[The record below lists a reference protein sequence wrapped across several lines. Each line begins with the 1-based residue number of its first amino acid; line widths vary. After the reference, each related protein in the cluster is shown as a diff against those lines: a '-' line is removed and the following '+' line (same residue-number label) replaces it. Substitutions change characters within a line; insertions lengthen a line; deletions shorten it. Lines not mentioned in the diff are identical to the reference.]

1 MLSRLSRFIRSFRPT
16 APGGRVRLRT
26 LILIRW
32 VAIAGQLFAIL
43 FVHFSLGFPLP
54 LVPVLIVVAAS
65 AALNLMILRYGR
77 GAMRLG
83 GRQIAL
89 SLGFDLLQLGALIF
103 LTGGLHNPFSILILA
118 PVIVSATILTWRST
132 TQLSLI
138 AIAMVAILAVEHW
151 PLPWPPGET
160 FTLAPLYI
168 AGFALALLLSILF
181 IGAYVASIALESRR
195 MSDALAATQRALD
208 RERRLSSLGALAA
221 AAAHELGSPLG
232 TIAVV
237 AKEIA
242 RDLPADSPLK
252 ADMDLLRAESER
264 CRRILAELV
273 AEPEAEG
280 GAPFEV
286 IPLETAVEAAAQP
299 HRRPGIALSIVTD
312 PAAQGP
318 MPLVRRRAELQH
330 GLGNLLQNAIEFAR
344 SRVDVRLRWDRTTIV
359 VTIADDGQGFAETML
374 GRLGEPY
381 LSGGDQGRGGEH
393 MGLGIFIADTLIGM
407 TGGSLRLGNR
417 TADGEP
423 GGAEAVVT
431 WPRVALETA
440 AEWQR
445 SEAERMEQS

>member
-1 MLSRLSRFIRSFRPT
+1 MTSRLSRFVRSFRPT

-54 LVPVLIVVAAS
+54 LIAVLIVVAAS
-65 AALNLMILRYGR
+65 AALNLMIQRYGR

-89 SLGFDLLQLGALIF
+89 SLGFDLIQLGVLLY

-132 TQLSLI
+132 TLLSLI
-138 AIAMVAILAVEHW
+138 AIVIVAILAIEHW
-151 PLPWPPGET
+151 PLPWPGGEE

-181 IGAYVASIALESRR
+181 MGGYVASIAQESRG

-237 AKEIA
+237 AKEIG

-252 ADMDLLRAESER
+252 ADMDLLRSESER

-280 GAPFEV
+280 GAPFEE
-286 IPLETAVEAAAQP
+286 IPLETAIEAAALP
-299 HRRPGIALSIVTD
+299 HRRASIVLSITTD

-318 MPLVRRRAELQH
+318 MPQVRRRPELLH

-344 SRVDVRLRWDRTTIV
+344 SRVDVRMRWDRSTIL
-359 VTIADDGQGFAETML
+359 VTIADDGPGIAETIL

-407 TGGSLRLGNR
+407 TGGTLRLANR
-417 TADGEP
+417 PMGEN
-423 GGAEAVVT
+423 GAEAAIT
-431 WPRVALETA
+431 WPRIALETGSDR
-440 AEWQR
+440 QR
-445 SEAERMEQS
+445 DDAERMEQ

>member
-1 MLSRLSRFIRSFRPT
+1 MPLAAVRRYVRSFRPT

-54 LVPVLIVVAAS
+54 LIAVLIVVAAS
-65 AALNLMILRYGR
+65 AALNLMIQRYGR

-89 SLGFDLLQLGALIF
+89 SLGFDLIQLGVLLY
-103 LTGGLHNPFSILILA
+103 LTGGLHNPFSVLILA

-132 TQLSLI
+132 TLLSLI
-138 AIAMVAILAVEHW
+138 AIVIVAILAVEHW
-151 PLPWPPGET
+151 PLPWPGGEA
-160 FTLAPLYI
+160 FTLAPLHI

-181 IGAYVASIALESRR
+181 MGGYVASIAEESRR

-237 AKEIA
+237 AKEVG
-242 RDLPADSPLK
+242 RDLPDDSPLR
-252 ADMDLLRAESER
+252 ADMDLLRSESER

-273 AEPEAEG
+273 AEPETEG
-280 GAPFEV
+280 GAPFEE
-286 IPLETAVEAAAQP
+286 IPLETAIEAAAQP
-299 HRRPGIALSIVTD
+299 HRRASVLLSIATD

-318 MPLVRRRAELQH
+318 MPQVRRRPELLH
-330 GLGNLLQNAIEFAR
+330 GLGNVLQNAIEFAR
-344 SRVDVRLRWDRTTIV
+344 SRVDVRMRWDRSTIV
-359 VTIADDGQGFAETML
+359 VTIVDDGPGIAETIL

-407 TGGSLRLGNR
+407 TGGTLTLGNR
-417 TADGEP
+417 AMGED
-423 GGAEAVVT
+423 GAEAAIV
-431 WPRVALETA
+431 WPRIALETGSDR
-440 AEWQR
+440 QR
-445 SEAERMEQS
+445 DEAERMEQ